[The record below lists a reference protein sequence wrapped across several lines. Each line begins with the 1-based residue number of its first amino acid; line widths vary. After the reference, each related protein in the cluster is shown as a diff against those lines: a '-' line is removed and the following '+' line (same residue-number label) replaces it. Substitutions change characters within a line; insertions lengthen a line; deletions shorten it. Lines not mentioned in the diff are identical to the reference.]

1 MLRKRY
7 NNLKL
12 ILFGDLNINID
23 EIDIKL
29 KNKIEPYGLKLGII
43 KIIIQEVKQ

>member
-29 KNKIEPYGLKLGII
+29 KNKIEPYGLKFSII
-43 KIIIQEVKQ
+43 KIIIQVVK